1 MIANLHRISGNIL
14 RRTYRRAMRNC
25 ALLVHDID
33 LARRH
38 NAPAPGDP
46 GLREQ
51 MLRQAILWRDRAAR
65 VNWRCV

>member
-1 MIANLHRISGNIL
+1 MIANIHRISGNIL

-33 LARRH
+33 EARRH
-38 NAPAPGDP
+38 GAQAPGDAV
-46 GLREQ
+46 LREQ
-51 MLRQAILWRDRAAR
+51 MLRQAILWRDRAAQ